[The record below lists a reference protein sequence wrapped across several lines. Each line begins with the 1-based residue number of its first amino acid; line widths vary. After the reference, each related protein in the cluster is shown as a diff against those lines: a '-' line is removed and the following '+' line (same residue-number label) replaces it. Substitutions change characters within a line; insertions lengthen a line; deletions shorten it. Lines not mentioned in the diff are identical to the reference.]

1 MMVQK
6 RRKNNIENI
15 LRNLKFDELSPFEFK
30 ELLIKIASRKSERM
44 MLNAGRGNPNFL
56 SLVPRYAFLQLGKF
70 ALSEAERH
78 FGYMGGIIGGHSDRE
93 GIEARFEIFVRNH
106 WNEKGTEFLNSA
118 VSYVRDYLGFSAGDF
133 LHEMVQGYLGC
144 DYPSPPRMLPLT
156 EKIVARYL
164 LKEMGAGYDLGYS
177 LVDETQLFAVEGG
190 TAAMAYL
197 FESLKANRI
206 LNEGDKIALAVPIF
220 SPYLEI
226 PKLDTYRLEMIE
238 IVANEEIGY
247 QIPDEELKKLLNP
260 EIKAFFLVNP
270 GNPTSVKLNDET
282 LMKLKDIVKRK
293 RHDLIIITDDVY
305 ATLADDFKSVYTVLP
320 HNTILVYSFSKYFG
334 ATGWR
339 LGVIAIHKNN
349 IIDKLIRKHPDEIQR
364 ELDKRYAPITPNTR
378 DLKFIDRLVA
388 DSRNVA
394 LRHTAGL
401 STPQQVQMVLFA
413 LYALMDEQE
422 RYKNAI
428 KHILRRRYRALYRG
442 LGIEPFVNPNYVYYY
457 TLLDTEKLAEKL
469 YGREFAE
476 WFVDSLPPEEFV
488 VRLAIEAGVV
498 LLPGRG
504 FEVFHPSAR
513 VSLAN
518 LKEIDYIKIGKTIRK
533 LLMEYHHKFV
543 EFKSNKRKQE

>member
-1 MMVQK
+1 MET
-6 RRKNNIENI
+6 ENGKDEVESI
-15 LRNLKFDELSPFEFK
+15 LSDLKGLDELSPFEFK
-30 ELLIKIASRKSERM
+30 ELLIKLARRKSERM

-56 SLVPRYAFLQLGKF
+56 ALIPRYAYLQLGKF

-78 FGYMGGIIGGHSDRE
+78 FGYMGGLIGGHSDRE
-93 GIEARFEIFVRNH
+93 GIESRFEIFVRNH
-106 WNEKGTEFLNSA
+106 WDEKGTAFLNSA

-144 DYPSPPRMLPLT
+144 DYPSPPRMLPLA

-164 LKEMGAGYDLGYS
+164 MKEMGAGYDLGYS
-177 LVDETQLFAVEGG
+177 LVDETRLFAVEGG

-226 PKLDTYRLEMIE
+226 PKLDTYRLEIIE
-238 IVANEEIGY
+238 VRADEEHGY
-247 QIPDEELKKLLNP
+247 QIPEEELEKLRNP

-270 GNPTSVKLNDET
+270 GNPTSVKLEEEV
-282 LMKLKDIVKRK
+282 LEKLREIVEGERK
-293 RHDLIIITDDVY
+293 DLIIITDDVY
-305 ATLADDFKSVYTVLP
+305 ATFADEFKSIYTVLP

-339 LGVIAIHKNN
+339 LGVIALHEENVV
-349 IIDKLIRKHPDEIQR
+349 DRLIRELPEEIQE
-364 ELDKRYAPITPNTR
+364 ELDQRYAPITPNSR
-378 DLKFIDRLVA
+378 ELKFIDRLVA

-422 RYKNAI
+422 SYKNAV
-428 KHILRRRYRALYRG
+428 KHILRRRYGALYRG
-442 LGIEPFVNPNYVYYY
+442 LGLEPEEDPNYVYYY

-469 YGREFAE
+469 YGKDFAE
-476 WFVDSLPPEEFV
+476 WFVKTLPPEEFV
-488 VRLAIEAGVV
+488 VRLAVEAGVV

-504 FEVFHPSAR
+504 FEVLHPSAR

-533 LLMEYHHKFV
+533 LLDEYYGKFL
-543 EFKSNKRKQE
+543 EFQKTGE

>member
-1 MMVQK
+1 MRHRK
-6 RRKNNIENI
+6 RKDEVENLLKNVKI
-15 LRNLKFDELSPFEFK
+15 DELSPFEFK
-30 ELLIKIASRKSERM
+30 ELLIKVASRKSERI

-56 SLVPRYAFLQLGKF
+56 ALVPRYAFLQLGEF

-78 FGYMGGIIGGHSDRE
+78 FGYMGGIIGGHSDRD

-206 LNEGDKIALAVPIF
+206 LNEGDKVALAVPIF

-238 IVANEEIGY
+238 IVADEEMGY
-247 QIPDEELKKLLNP
+247 QIPDQELEKLRDP

-282 LMKLKDIVKRK
+282 LLKLKDIVENER
-293 RHDLIIITDDVY
+293 RDLIIITDDVY
-305 ATLADDFKSVYTVLP
+305 ATFADGFKSVYTVLP

-339 LGVIAIHKNN
+339 LGVIALHRNN
-349 IIDKLIRKHPDEIQR
+349 VVDKLIRKLPEEIQG
-364 ELDKRYAPITPNTR
+364 ELDRRYAPITSNSR
-378 DLKFIDRLVA
+378 ELRFIDRLVA

-422 RYKNAI
+422 RYKNAV
-428 KHILRRRYRALYRG
+428 KHVLRRRYGALYRG
-442 LGIEPFVNPNYVYYY
+442 LGMEPMDDPNYVYYY

-469 YGREFAE
+469 YGKEFAE
-476 WFVDSLPPEEFV
+476 WFVKALPPEEFV

-533 LLMEYHHKFV
+533 LLNEYHRKFIGLKGSYN
-543 EFKSNKRKQE
+543 E

>member
-1 MMVQK
+1 MRHRK
-6 RRKNNIENI
+6 RKDEVENLLKNVKI
-15 LRNLKFDELSPFEFK
+15 DEMSPFEFK
-30 ELLIKIASRKSERM
+30 ELLIKVASRKSERI

-56 SLVPRYAFLQLGKF
+56 ALVPRYAFLQLGKF

-78 FGYMGGIIGGHSDRE
+78 FGYMGGIIGGHSDRD

-206 LNEGDKIALAVPIF
+206 LNEGDKVALVVPIF

-238 IVANEEIGY
+238 IVADEEMGY
-247 QIPDEELKKLLNP
+247 QIPDQELEKLRDP

-282 LMKLKDIVKRK
+282 LLKLRDIVENER
-293 RHDLIIITDDVY
+293 RDLIIITDDVY
-305 ATLADDFKSVYTVLP
+305 ATFADGFKSVYTVLP

-339 LGVIAIHKNN
+339 LGVIALHRNN
-349 IIDKLIRKHPDEIQR
+349 VVDKLIRKLPEEIQD
-364 ELDKRYAPITPNTR
+364 ELDKRYAPITSNSR
-378 DLKFIDRLVA
+378 ELRFIDRLVA

-401 STPQQVQMVLFA
+401 STPQQVQMVFFA

-422 RYKNAI
+422 RYKNAV
-428 KHILRRRYRALYRG
+428 KHVLRRRYGALYRG
-442 LGIEPFVNPNYVYYY
+442 LGMEPMGDPNYVYYY

-469 YGREFAE
+469 YGKEFAE
-476 WFVDSLPPEEFV
+476 WFVKALPPEEFV

-518 LKEIDYIKIGKTIRK
+518 LKEIDYIKIGKTIRR
-533 LLMEYHHKFV
+533 LLNEYHRKFMSLKGSDN
-543 EFKSNKRKQE
+543 E

>member
-1 MMVQK
+1 M
-6 RRKNNIENI
+6 KNIG
-15 LRNLKFDELSPFEFK
+15 NLEELSPFEFK
-30 ELLIKIASRKSERM
+30 ELLIKLARRKSERM

-56 SLVPRYAFLQLGKF
+56 ALTPRYAYLQLGKF

-78 FGYMGGIIGGHSDRE
+78 FGYMGGLIGGHSDRE

-106 WNEKGTEFLNSA
+106 WNERGTAFLNSA
-118 VSYVRDYLGFSAGDF
+118 VSYVRDYLGLSAGDF

-144 DYPSPPRMLPLT
+144 DYPSPPRMLPLA

-164 LKEMGAGYDLGYS
+164 MKEMGAGYDLGYS

-226 PKLDTYRLEMIE
+226 PRLDTYRLEVIE
-238 IVANEEIGY
+238 VRADEERGY
-247 QIPDEELKKLLNP
+247 QIPREELEKLRDP

-270 GNPTSVKLNDET
+270 GNPTSVKLEEGTLEDLREIVEKDRND
-282 LMKLKDIVKRK
+282 M
-293 RHDLIIITDDVY
+293 IIITDDVY
-305 ATLADDFKSVYTVLP
+305 ATFAEDFRSVYSVLP

-339 LGVIAIHKNN
+339 LGVIALHRDNVV
-349 IIDKLIRKHPDEIQR
+349 DRLIASLPEEVQEIL
-364 ELDKRYAPITPNTR
+364 EKRYAPITPDVR
-378 DLKFIDRLVA
+378 ELKFIDRLVA

-413 LYALMDEQE
+413 LYALMDEEE
-422 RYKNAI
+422 RYKKTV
-428 KHILRRRYRALYRG
+428 KHVLRRRYRALYRG
-442 LGIEPFVNPNYVYYY
+442 IGIEPEESPSYAYYY
-457 TLLDTEKLAEKL
+457 TLLDTEKLAERL
-469 YGREFAE
+469 YGKEFAE
-476 WFVDSLPPEEFV
+476 WFVRTLPVEEFI
-488 VRLAIEAGVV
+488 VRLAVEAGVV
-498 LLPGRG
+498 LLPGKG
-504 FEVFHPSAR
+504 FDVVHPSAR

-518 LKEIDYIKIGKTIRK
+518 LREIDYIKIGKTIRR
-533 LLMEYHHKFV
+533 LIDEYYKKFRGEV
-543 EFKSNKRKQE
+543 

>member
-1 MMVQK
+1 MK
-6 RRKNNIENI
+6 HRKIKNEVEN
-15 LRNLKFDELSPFEFK
+15 LLKNVKIDELSPFEFK
-30 ELLIKIASRKSERM
+30 ELLINVASRKSERM

-56 SLVPRYAFLQLGKF
+56 ALIPRYAFLQLGEF

-78 FGYMGGIIGGHSDRE
+78 FGYMEGIIGGHSDRD

-144 DYPSPPRMLPLT
+144 DYPSPPRMLPLA

-206 LNEGDKIALAVPIF
+206 LNEGDKVALAVPIF

-226 PKLDTYRLEMIE
+226 PKLDTYKLEMIE
-238 IVANEEIGY
+238 IVADEEMGY
-247 QIPDEELKKLLNP
+247 QIPDEEIRKLRNP

-282 LMKLKDIVKRK
+282 LLKLKDIVENER
-293 RHDLIIITDDVY
+293 RDLIIITDDVY
-305 ATLADDFKSVYTVLP
+305 ATFADGFKSVYTVLP

-339 LGVIAIHKNN
+339 LGVIALHRNN
-349 IIDKLIRKHPDEIQR
+349 VVDKLIRNLPEEIQR
-364 ELDKRYAPITPNTR
+364 ELDKRYAPITSNSR
-378 DLKFIDRLVA
+378 ELKFIDRLVA

-422 RYKNAI
+422 RYKNAV
-428 KHILRRRYRALYRG
+428 KHVLRRRYGALYRG
-442 LGIEPFVNPNYVYYY
+442 LGMEPMDDPNYAYYY

-469 YGREFAE
+469 YGKEFAG
-476 WFVDSLPPEEFV
+476 WFVKALPPEEFV

-533 LLMEYHHKFV
+533 LLNEYHRKFMSL
-543 EFKSNKRKQE
+543 KGSNNK

>member
-1 MMVQK
+1 MK
-6 RRKNNIENI
+6 PENGKDDVESI
-15 LRNLKFDELSPFEFK
+15 LSNLKGLDELSPFEFK
-30 ELLIKIASRKSERM
+30 ELLIKLARRKSERM

-56 SLVPRYAFLQLGKF
+56 ALTPRYAYLQLGKF

-78 FGYMGGIIGGHSDRE
+78 FGYMGGLIGGHSDRE

-106 WNEKGTEFLNSA
+106 WEEKGTAFLNSA
-118 VSYVRDYLGFSAGDF
+118 VSYVKDYLGFSAGNF

-144 DYPSPPRMLPLT
+144 DYPSPPRMLPLA

-226 PKLDTYRLEMIE
+226 PKLDTYRLEIIE
-238 IVANEEIGY
+238 VRADEDLGY
-247 QIPDEELKKLLNP
+247 QIPDEELEKLRDP
-260 EIKAFFLVNP
+260 EIKALFLVNP
-270 GNPTSVKLNDET
+270 GNPTSVKLEEGV
-282 LMKLKDIVKRK
+282 LEKLREIVEGERK
-293 RHDLIIITDDVY
+293 DLIIITDDVY
-305 ATLADDFKSVYTVLP
+305 ATFADDFKSVYTVLP

-339 LGVIAIHKNN
+339 LGVIALHEDNVV
-349 IIDKLIRKHPDEIQR
+349 DRLISELPEEIQE
-364 ELDKRYAPITPNTR
+364 ELDRRYAPITPNSR
-378 DLKFIDRLVA
+378 ELKFIDRLVA

-422 RYKNAI
+422 SYKNAV
-428 KHILRRRYRALYRG
+428 KHVLRRRYRALYRG
-442 LGIEPFVNPNYVYYY
+442 LGLEPEEDPNYVYYY
-457 TLLDTEKLAEKL
+457 TLLDTEKLAERL
-469 YGREFAE
+469 YGKDFAD
-476 WFVDSLPPEEFV
+476 WFVKTLPPEEFV
-488 VRLAIEAGVV
+488 VRLAVEAGVV

-504 FEVFHPSAR
+504 FEVLHPSAR

-533 LLMEYHHKFV
+533 LLDEYYEKFMESQKT
-543 EFKSNKRKQE
+543 EG

>member
-1 MMVQK
+1 MGPGKERDEV
-6 RRKNNIENI
+6 ETI
-15 LRNLKFDELSPFEFK
+15 LRNLKLEELSPFEFK
-30 ELLIKIASRKSERM
+30 ELLIKIARRKSERM

-56 SLVPRYAFLQLGKF
+56 ALTPRYAFMQLGKF

-78 FGYMGGIIGGHSDRE
+78 FGYMGGLIGGHSDRD

-106 WNEKGTEFLNSA
+106 WNEKGTQFLNAA

-133 LHEMVQGYLGC
+133 LHEIVQGYLGC

-206 LNEGDKIALAVPIF
+206 LNEGDKIALVVPIF

-226 PKLDTYRLEMIE
+226 PKLDTYRLEVIE
-238 IVANEEIGY
+238 VVADEEMGY
-247 QIPDEELKKLLNP
+247 QIPDGELDKLRDRDIRAL
-260 EIKAFFLVNP
+260 FLVNP
-270 GNPTSVKLNDET
+270 GNPTSIKLSDDT
-282 LMKLKDIVKRK
+282 LMRIKNLVEEERQ
-293 RHDLIIITDDVY
+293 DLILITDDVY
-305 ATLADDFKSVYTVLP
+305 ATFASDFKSIYTYLP

-339 LGVIAIHKNN
+339 LGVIALHRRNVV
-349 IIDKLIRKHPDEIQR
+349 DRLIRELPEEIQE
-364 ELDKRYAPITPNTR
+364 ELDRRYAPITTSSRN
-378 DLKFIDRLVA
+378 LKFIDRLVA

-413 LYALMDEQE
+413 LYALMDEME
-422 RYKNAI
+422 RYKNTV
-428 KHILRRRYRALYRG
+428 KHVLRHRYRALYRG
-442 LGIEPFVNPNYVYYY
+442 LGIEPQENPNYVYYY
-457 TLLDTEKLAEKL
+457 TLLDTEELAERL

-476 WFVDSLPPEEFV
+476 WFMNTLPPEEFV
-488 VRLAIEAGVV
+488 LRLAVEAGVV

-504 FEVFHPSAR
+504 FEVIHPSAR
-513 VSLAN
+513 ISLAN
-518 LKEIDYIKIGKTIRK
+518 LKEIDYIKIGKTIRR
-533 LLMEYHHKFV
+533 LLNEYYQRF
-543 EFKSNKRKQE
+543 EEERGRP

>member
-1 MMVQK
+1 MATKK
-6 RRKNNIENI
+6 RNYEIENA
-15 LRNLKFDELSPFEFK
+15 LKDLKFEELSPFEFK
-30 ELLIKIASRKSERM
+30 ELLMKIARRKSERI

-56 SLVPRYAFLQLGKF
+56 ALIPRYAFLQLGKF
-70 ALSEAERH
+70 ALTEAERH
-78 FGYMGGIIGGHSDRE
+78 FGYMGGLIGGHSDRD

-118 VSYVRDYLGFSAGDF
+118 VSYVRDYLGFSAGEF

-144 DYPSPPRMLPLT
+144 DYPSPPRMLPLA
-156 EKIVARYL
+156 ERIVARYL

-177 LVDETQLFAVEGG
+177 LVEETQLFAVEGG

-206 LNEGDKIALAVPIF
+206 LNEGDKIALMVPIF

-238 IVANEEIGY
+238 VVADEDTGY
-247 QIPDEELKKLLNP
+247 QIPDEELKKLRNP
-260 EIKAFFLVNP
+260 EIKAIFLVNP
-270 GNPTSVKLNDET
+270 GNPTSVKLSEAT
-282 LMKLKDIVKRK
+282 LMKLKTIVKNK
-293 RHDLIIITDDVY
+293 RRDLIIITDDVY
-305 ATLADDFKSVYTVLP
+305 ATFADGFKSVYTLLP
-320 HNTILVYSFSKYFG
+320 HNTVLVYSFSKYFG

-339 LGVIAIHKNN
+339 LGVIALHRNN
-349 IIDKLIRKHPDEIQR
+349 VVDRLIQKLPEEIQE
-364 ELDKRYAPITPNTR
+364 ELDRRYAPITTNTR
-378 DLKFIDRLVA
+378 KLKFIDRLVA

-422 RYKNAI
+422 RYKNAV

-442 LGIEPFVNPNYVYYY
+442 LSAEPPEKENYVYYY
-457 TLLDTEKLAEKL
+457 TLIDTEKLAEKL
-469 YGREFAE
+469 YGKEFAE
-476 WFVDSLPPEEFV
+476 WFVSTLPPEEFV

-513 VSLAN
+513 ISLAN

-533 LLMEYHHKFV
+533 LLMEYHRKFLETKGIKNRV
-543 EFKSNKRKQE
+543 DR

>member
-1 MMVQK
+1 MSGEGEAQVEEIL
-6 RRKNNIENI
+6 KNIG
-15 LRNLKFDELSPFEFK
+15 NLEELSPFEFK
-30 ELLIKIASRKSERM
+30 ELLIKLARRKSERM

-56 SLVPRYAFLQLGKF
+56 ALTPRYAYLQLGKF

-78 FGYMGGIIGGHSDRE
+78 FGYMGGLIGGHSDRE

-106 WNEKGTEFLNSA
+106 WNERGTAFLNSA
-118 VSYVRDYLGFSAGDF
+118 VSYVRDYLGLPAGDF

-144 DYPSPPRMLPLT
+144 DYPSPPRMLPLA

-164 LKEMGAGYDLGYS
+164 MKEMGAGYDLGYS

-226 PKLDTYRLEMIE
+226 PRLDTYRLEVIE
-238 IVANEEIGY
+238 VRADEERGY
-247 QIPDEELKKLLNP
+247 QIPREELEKLRDP

-270 GNPTSVKLNDET
+270 GNPTSVKLEEET
-282 LMKLKDIVKRK
+282 LEDLREIVEKDRN
-293 RHDLIIITDDVY
+293 DLIIITDDVY
-305 ATLADDFKSVYTVLP
+305 ATFAEDFRSVYSVLP

-339 LGVIAIHKNN
+339 LGVIALHRDNVV
-349 IIDKLIRKHPDEIQR
+349 DRLIASLPEEVQEIL
-364 ELDKRYAPITPNTR
+364 EKRYAPITPNVR
-378 DLKFIDRLVA
+378 ELKFIDRLVA

-413 LYALMDEQE
+413 LYALMDEE
-422 RYKNAI
+422 EKYKKTV
-428 KHILRRRYRALYRG
+428 KHVLRRRYRALYRG
-442 LGIEPFVNPNYVYYY
+442 LGIEPEESPGYAYYY
-457 TLLDTEKLAEKL
+457 TLLDTEKLAERL
-469 YGREFAE
+469 YGKEFAE
-476 WFVDSLPPEEFV
+476 WFVRTLPVEEFI
-488 VRLAIEAGVV
+488 VRLAVEAGVV
-498 LLPGRG
+498 LLPGKG
-504 FEVFHPSAR
+504 FDVIHPSAR

-518 LKEIDYIKIGKTIRK
+518 LREIDYIKIGKTIRR
-533 LLMEYHHKFV
+533 LIDEYYKKFRGEV
-543 EFKSNKRKQE
+543 

>member
-1 MMVQK
+1 MGNGGDTRGKEKELEPVLSDLK
-6 RRKNNIENI
+6 RLE
-15 LRNLKFDELSPFEFK
+15 ELSPFEFK
-30 ELLIKIASRKSERM
+30 ELLIKLARRKSERM

-56 SLVPRYAFLQLGKF
+56 ALVPRYAYLQLGKF

-78 FGYMGGIIGGHSDRE
+78 FGYMGDLIGGHSDRE

-106 WNEKGTEFLNSA
+106 WNEKGTAFLNSA
-118 VSYVRDYLGFSAGDF
+118 VSYVKDYLGFSAGEF

-144 DYPSPPRMLPLT
+144 DYPSPPRMLPLS
-156 EKIVARYL
+156 ERIVARYL
-164 LKEMGAGYDLGYS
+164 MKEMGAGYDLGYS

-206 LNEGDKIALAVPIF
+206 LNEGDKVALAVPIF

-226 PKLDTYRLEMIE
+226 PKLDTYRLEI
-238 IVANEEIGY
+238 IDVRADEELGY
-247 QIPDEELKKLLNP
+247 QIPDEELEKLRDK
-260 EIKAFFLVNP
+260 EIKALFLVNP
-270 GNPTSVKLNDET
+270 GNPTSVKLEDGVLE
-282 LMKLKDIVKRK
+282 KLKEIVEGDRQ
-293 RHDLIIITDDVY
+293 DLIIITDDVY
-305 ATLADDFKSVYTVLP
+305 ATFADEFKSVYTVLP

-339 LGVIAIHKNN
+339 LGVVALHKNN
-349 IIDKLIRKHPDEIQR
+349 VVDRLIRELPEEIQE
-364 ELDKRYAPITPNTR
+364 ELERRYAPITPNVR
-378 DLKFIDRLVA
+378 ELKFIDRLVA

-422 RYKNAI
+422 RYKKSV
-428 KHILRRRYRALYRG
+428 KHVLRRRYRALYRG
-442 LGIEPFVNPNYVYYY
+442 LGIEPQEDPNYVYYY
-457 TLLDTEKLAEKL
+457 TLLDTEILAERL
-469 YGREFAE
+469 YGKEFAD
-476 WFVDSLPPEEFV
+476 WFVKTLPPEEFV
-488 VRLAIEAGVV
+488 VRLAVEAGVV

-533 LLMEYHHKFV
+533 LLDEYYH
-543 EFKSNKRKQE
+543 EFLKSRRGD

>member
-1 MMVQK
+1 MRHRK
-6 RRKNNIENI
+6 RKDEVENLLKNVKI
-15 LRNLKFDELSPFEFK
+15 DELSPFEFK
-30 ELLIKIASRKSERM
+30 ELLIKVASRKSERI

-56 SLVPRYAFLQLGKF
+56 ALVPRYAFLQLGEF

-78 FGYMGGIIGGHSDRE
+78 FGYMGGIIGGHSDRD

-206 LNEGDKIALAVPIF
+206 LNEGDKVALAVPIF

-238 IVANEEIGY
+238 IVADEEMGY
-247 QIPDEELKKLLNP
+247 QIPDQELEKLRNP

-282 LMKLKDIVKRK
+282 LLKLKDIVENER
-293 RHDLIIITDDVY
+293 RDLIIITDDVY
-305 ATLADDFKSVYTVLP
+305 ATFADGFKSVYTVLP

-339 LGVIAIHKNN
+339 LGVIALHRNN
-349 IIDKLIRKHPDEIQR
+349 VVDKLIRKLPEEIQG
-364 ELDKRYAPITPNTR
+364 ELDKRYAPITSNSR
-378 DLKFIDRLVA
+378 ELRFIDRLVA

-422 RYKNAI
+422 RYKNAV
-428 KHILRRRYRALYRG
+428 KHVLRRRYGALYRG
-442 LGIEPFVNPNYVYYY
+442 LGMEPMDDPNYVYYY

-469 YGREFAE
+469 YGKEFAE
-476 WFVDSLPPEEFV
+476 WFVKALPPEEFV

-533 LLMEYHHKFV
+533 LLNEYYRKFLNSKDSS
-543 EFKSNKRKQE
+543 EKRN

>member
-1 MMVQK
+1 MFNVSGEGEAQVEEIL
-6 RRKNNIENI
+6 KNIG
-15 LRNLKFDELSPFEFK
+15 NLEELSPFEFK
-30 ELLIKIASRKSERM
+30 ELLIKLARRKSERM

-56 SLVPRYAFLQLGKF
+56 ALTPRYAYLQLGKF

-78 FGYMGGIIGGHSDRE
+78 FGYMGGLIGGHSDRE

-106 WNEKGTEFLNSA
+106 WNERGTAFLNSA
-118 VSYVRDYLGFSAGDF
+118 VSYVRDYLGLSAGDF

-144 DYPSPPRMLPLT
+144 DYPSPPRMLPLA

-164 LKEMGAGYDLGYS
+164 MKEMGAGYDLGYS

-226 PKLDTYRLEMIE
+226 PRLDTYRLEVIE
-238 IVANEEIGY
+238 VRADEERGY
-247 QIPDEELKKLLNP
+247 QIPREELEKLRDP

-270 GNPTSVKLNDET
+270 GNPTSVKLEEGTLEDLREIVEKDRND
-282 LMKLKDIVKRK
+282 M
-293 RHDLIIITDDVY
+293 IIITDDVY
-305 ATLADDFKSVYTVLP
+305 ATFAEDFRSVYSVLP

-339 LGVIAIHKNN
+339 LGVIALHRDNVV
-349 IIDKLIRKHPDEIQR
+349 DRLIASLPEEVQEIL
-364 ELDKRYAPITPNTR
+364 EKRYAPITPDVR
-378 DLKFIDRLVA
+378 ELKFIDRLVA

-413 LYALMDEQE
+413 LYALMDEEE
-422 RYKNAI
+422 RYKKTV
-428 KHILRRRYRALYRG
+428 KHVLRRRYRALYRG
-442 LGIEPFVNPNYVYYY
+442 IGIEPEESPSYAYYY
-457 TLLDTEKLAEKL
+457 TLLDTEKLAERL
-469 YGREFAE
+469 YGKEFAE
-476 WFVDSLPPEEFV
+476 WFVRTLPVEEFI
-488 VRLAIEAGVV
+488 VRLAVEAGVV
-498 LLPGRG
+498 LLPGKG
-504 FEVFHPSAR
+504 FDVVHPSAR

-518 LKEIDYIKIGKTIRK
+518 LREIDYIKIGKTIRR
-533 LLMEYHHKFV
+533 LIDEYYKKFRGEV
-543 EFKSNKRKQE
+543 

>member
-1 MMVQK
+1 MRHRK
-6 RRKNNIENI
+6 RKDEVENLLKNVKI
-15 LRNLKFDELSPFEFK
+15 DELSPFEFK
-30 ELLIKIASRKSERM
+30 ELLIKVASRKSERI

-56 SLVPRYAFLQLGKF
+56 ALVPRYAFLQLGEF

-78 FGYMGGIIGGHSDRE
+78 FGYMGGIIGGHSDRD

-206 LNEGDKIALAVPIF
+206 LNEGDKVALAVPIF

-238 IVANEEIGY
+238 IVADEEMGY
-247 QIPDEELKKLLNP
+247 QIPDQELEKLRNP

-282 LMKLKDIVKRK
+282 LLKLKDIVENER
-293 RHDLIIITDDVY
+293 RDLIIITDDVY
-305 ATLADDFKSVYTVLP
+305 ATFADGFKSVYTVLP

-339 LGVIAIHKNN
+339 LGVIALHRNN
-349 IIDKLIRKHPDEIQR
+349 VVDKLIRKLPEEIQG
-364 ELDKRYAPITPNTR
+364 ELDKRYAPITSNSR
-378 DLKFIDRLVA
+378 ELRFIDRLVA

-422 RYKNAI
+422 RYKNAV
-428 KHILRRRYRALYRG
+428 KHVLRRRYGALYRG
-442 LGIEPFVNPNYVYYY
+442 LGMEPMDDPNYVYYY

-469 YGREFAE
+469 YGKEFAE
-476 WFVDSLPPEEFV
+476 WFVKALPPEEFV

-533 LLMEYHHKFV
+533 LLNEYHRKFMGLKGSDN
-543 EFKSNKRKQE
+543 E